1 MSPSNH
7 HNRRNHR
14 QPPPILARSSKYRT
28 ICDLPVELLCMII
41 SHVKSDTWTI
51 RTCTLVCHCLRAVSL
66 EHHFRNALSV
76 RDIDAFDHLFSFL
89 RANPKICEKTG
100 SIRLSG
106 ATRKVGKHGY
116 APLTSIDDNTVLELT
131 QLLPNLTALRLGCF
145 VYIPP
150 QLSAPRRN
158 PDAEQDPPAPFRLE
172 QLSFGSTTTSS
183 SKESSISGLFRILSM
198 FDVDS
203 LYGEPT
209 GWDINAPIPSD
220 ISSLHRPLRT
230 KKLRLWKSCLDDSKF
245 IAMLLEAFTKSLE
258 PGYLQDLEVEC
269 STISEVSAIGQLLA
283 RVGQGLTSL
292 QVSGKS
298 PPSASMRDGWKDP
311 MDSHWESLNLASCP
325 RLESININIYF
336 RASGDEKQPTDHPAL
351 SLAGAGML
359 SQASGTLRKIAIWL
373 HDLPRITTLNNRRL
387 LRLQAFDR
395 MITQDRFPLLEEV
408 KLRIS
413 VHYDLRRKPSYDWQK
428 VVLGTQ
434 KALRGLHS
442 RGLLEVTGW

>member
-1 MSPSNH
+1 
-7 HNRRNHR
+7 
-14 QPPPILARSSKYRT
+14 
-28 ICDLPVELLCMII
+28 
-41 SHVKSDTWTI
+41 
-51 RTCTLVCHCLRAVSL
+51 
-66 EHHFRNALSV
+66 
-76 RDIDAFDHLFSFL
+76 
-89 RANPKICEKTG
+89 
-100 SIRLSG
+100 
-106 ATRKVGKHGY
+106 
-116 APLTSIDDNTVLELT
+116 
-131 QLLPNLTALRLGCF
+131 
-145 VYIPP
+145 
-150 QLSAPRRN
+150 
-158 PDAEQDPPAPFRLE
+158 
-172 QLSFGSTTTSS
+172 
-183 SKESSISGLFRILSM
+183 M

-395 MITQDRFPLLEEV
+395 IITQDRFPLLEELRLAKGGAWNSEGSTWFTFAGV
-408 KLRIS
+408 TRGYRLVANKLSLVPIM
-413 VHYDLRRKPSYDWQK
+413 D
-428 VVLGTQ
+428 
-434 KALRGLHS
+434 S
-442 RGLLEVTGW
+442 RMMIAM